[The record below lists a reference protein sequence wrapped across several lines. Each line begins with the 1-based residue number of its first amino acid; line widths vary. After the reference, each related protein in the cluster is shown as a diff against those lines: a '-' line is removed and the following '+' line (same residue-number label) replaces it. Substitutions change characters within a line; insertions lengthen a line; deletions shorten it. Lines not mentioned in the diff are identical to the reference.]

1 MPRSSAQRTRRAIAG
16 TASSASGTGS
26 LPAAWTKSTWVSTS
40 QRSTPLTPEAPQ
52 SCRPSPPGT
61 RRRDRRQRRHRAD
74 NHPQGHPRCP
84 DDTVS
89 AKASPVCADFAP
101 SSCRTRGGGRDPA
114 PAHRTRLGRGSPD
127 ELEPLV
133 RPEAPADLAGR
144 APVRHHDVA
153 GEIVLPTDQR
163 RPDAVRVDRHAAPLE
178 LLDLRHREAA
188 GGDDPDPLEAVG
200 VERAPHLAYESLVHA
215 SGIEVAELVPQR
227 PVDELARRVE

>member
-16 TASSASGTGS
+16 TASSAFGTGS

-40 QRSTPLTPEAPQ
+40 QRSTPLTPETPQ
-52 SCRPSPPGT
+52 GCRPSQPGS
-61 RRRDRRQRRHRAD
+61 RDRRDRRQRRHRPD

-89 AKASPVCADFAP
+89 AKASRVCADLAP
-101 SSCRTRGGGRDPA
+101 SSYRTRRGRNRDPA

-178 LLDLRHREAA
+178 LLDLRHCEAA

-200 VERAPHLAYESLVHA
+200 VERAPHLADESLVYA
-215 SGIEVAELVPQR
+215 SGIE
-227 PVDELARRVE
+227 